1 MLNIEHQNQQFVF
14 HVDGNDSG
22 TSRLASVLP
31 LVVVALTIALH
42 LTVVEPRFP
51 EQSVLILGAEV
62 LANIVLI
69 GGLLRWLAGGNQS
82 RYSVTVDL
90 ESNSIQARDKKNNVD
105 LWEADFEADKLYLSE
120 VRVFIGR
127 EAYAYPALVYGDSPK
142 NVVEAGVPYPEQSVL
157 ALGEVDEL
165 QEVLGRLA

>member
-1 MLNIEHQNQQFVF
+1 M
-14 HVDGNDSG
+14 DGNDSG

-31 LVVVALTIALH
+31 PVVVALTIALH

-51 EQSVLILGAEV
+51 DQSVLILGAEV

-120 VRVFIGR
+120 VRVFIR
-127 EAYAYPALVYGDSPK
+127 
-142 NVVEAGVPYPEQSVL
+142 
-157 ALGEVDEL
+157 
-165 QEVLGRLA
+165 